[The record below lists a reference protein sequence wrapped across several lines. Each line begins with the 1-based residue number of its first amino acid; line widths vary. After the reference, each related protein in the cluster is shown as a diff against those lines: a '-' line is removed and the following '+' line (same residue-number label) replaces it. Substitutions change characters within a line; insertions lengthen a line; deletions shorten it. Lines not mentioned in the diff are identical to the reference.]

1 MQRLPSVASD
11 HGTHADGQDL
21 SVVNDR
27 YGASQCSRQ
36 TSARAGCVQSP
47 SRWCGMLLIIV
58 AAIRIEGSLSKV
70 VSTMQQRMKTM
81 EDTLAVIR

>member
-1 MQRLPSVASD
+1 
-11 HGTHADGQDL
+11 
-21 SVVNDR
+21 
-27 YGASQCSRQ
+27 
-36 TSARAGCVQSP
+36 
-47 SRWCGMLLIIV
+47 MLLIIV